1 MAKQLSMSEDA
12 QSRLLALEDLV
23 DFLKDANL
31 DIVEFKKIW
40 KILFF
45 AMWDSDKI
53 KNQNLLAAKIS
64 EVILEIQS

>member
-1 MAKQLSMSEDA
+1 MSEDA